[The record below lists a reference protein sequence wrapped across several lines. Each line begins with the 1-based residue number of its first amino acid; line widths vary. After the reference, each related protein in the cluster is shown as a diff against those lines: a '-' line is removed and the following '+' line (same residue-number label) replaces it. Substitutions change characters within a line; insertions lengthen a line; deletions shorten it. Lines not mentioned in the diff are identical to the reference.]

1 MQTFTRPTPDPTRR
15 SDKADPMVASLGRR
29 GELTDAE
36 AFAVLRKRFPETALC
51 ERVAAIADWRRG

>member
-1 MQTFTRPTPDPTRR
+1 MQTLTRSVTEPARR
-15 SDKADPMVASLGRR
+15 STTDPMVASLGRR

>member
-1 MQTFTRPTPDPTRR
+1 MQTLTRPASDPVRR
-15 SDKADPMVASLGRR
+15 SDKTDPMVASLGRR

>member
-1 MQTFTRPTPDPTRR
+1 MQPLTRPVTETARR
-15 SDKADPMVASLGRR
+15 SDTTDPMVASLGRR